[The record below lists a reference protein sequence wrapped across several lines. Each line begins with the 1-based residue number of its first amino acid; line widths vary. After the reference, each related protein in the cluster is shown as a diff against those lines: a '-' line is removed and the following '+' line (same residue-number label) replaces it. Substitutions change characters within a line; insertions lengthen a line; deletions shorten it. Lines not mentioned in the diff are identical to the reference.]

1 MVEEAYATGH
11 YWLKDQAG
19 IIRIAPLAELT
30 LRNIILN
37 LVKIL
42 FFLWPTCQK

>member
-1 MVEEAYATGH
+1 MVEEAHATGH